1 MRCVFPRLIRRWIDD
16 AKGVCTG
23 LRSERS
29 MMRLRYSLLGAF
41 VFCMAAHAFAYF
53 NFAPIHDGVNYV
65 SSFAG
70 IWEVSLG
77 RFMQPTYGKLHGE
90 YTMPWF
96 SGMLSMLY
104 IGIAA
109 FLVNDLFEVDNRWL
123 ALLTAG
129 FLSANA
135 TMTCMTMVFP
145 YVSDALA
152 MALLLACAGA
162 YAVIRMPNPVGML
175 LAGGCFAAAM
185 GLYQSYALV
194 GGLLLVLYAM
204 LQAVS
209 DRKVFAHQAR
219 SWLYYA
225 GAVVLTAVLY
235 GAAFRLLLIHYQAE
249 VAPVTSYNS
258 PARLASLDW
267 RSFPEQIR
275 KAYESFAGY
284 FFGEHG
290 VRLTPI
296 QQGDI
301 GLFALSGVLFVAYAV
316 KERLP
321 VPNVLLIAAGALLF
335 PGAALAVSIL
345 TQDEKIYFLTAH
357 ALFLMYPALLSM
369 LERLRFSAK
378 DGQSI
383 RLFARSRV
391 LRACVFVL
399 CGCIL
404 FGNIR
409 YSNEMYTYRSAQ
421 YDKTISFIT
430 RLMERIDSVPEYE
443 RNETEVVLVG
453 YTSAGLSNLKA
464 PKGWEWMGGL
474 YITSI
479 TYPQVLRSFAHMMG
493 EQMNISLDDS
503 EEMRYASMEAVKAM
517 PCFPSPECC
526 RMIDGKLVVKLTEY

>member
-1 MRCVFPRLIRRWIDD
+1 MRCRVQRMIRRTMDD
-16 AKGVCTG
+16 AKGVYTD
-23 LRSERS
+23 LRSDRS
-29 MMRLRYSLLGAF
+29 RMRLRYSLLGAF
-41 VFCMAAHAFAYF
+41 VFGMAAHAFAYF

-70 IWEVSLG
+70 LWEVSLG

-104 IGIAA
+104 IGLAA

-135 TMTCMTMVFP
+135 TMTCVNMVFS
-145 YVSDALA
+145 YLVDALS

-162 YAVIRMPNPVGML
+162 YAVIRMPNPAGML
-175 LAGGCFAAAM
+175 LASGCFAAAM

-204 LQAVS
+204 LQVVS
-209 DRKVFAHQAR
+209 DRHVFAHQAR
-219 SWLYYA
+219 CWLYYA
-225 GAVVLTAVLY
+225 GAVALTVIVY
-235 GAAFRLLLIHYQAE
+235 GAAFKLLLIHYQTD
-249 VAPVTSYNS
+249 VAPLSSYNS
-258 PARLASLDW
+258 PARLSSLDW
-267 RSFPEQIR
+267 KSFPAKIR
-275 KAYESFAGY
+275 EAYAGFAGY

-290 VRLTPI
+290 VRLTPM
-296 QQGDI
+296 QKGDI
-301 GLFALSGVLFVAYAV
+301 GLFALSGTLFLAYAV

-321 VPNVLLIAAGALLF
+321 VPNVLLIAAGVLLF

-345 TQDEKIYFLTAH
+345 TQSEKIYFLTAH

-369 LERLRFSAK
+369 LERLRFSTK
-378 DGQSI
+378 DGQSV

-391 LRACVFVL
+391 FRACVFVL

-421 YDKTISFIT
+421 YDKTISFVT
-430 RLMERIDSVPEYE
+430 RLMERIDSVPGYE
-443 RNETEVVLVG
+443 RNKTEVVVVG

-479 TYPQVLRSFAHMMG
+479 TYPQVLRSFALMMG

-503 EEMRYASMEAVKAM
+503 EEIRYSSMETVKSM
-517 PCFPSPECC
+517 PCFPAPDCC

>member
-1 MRCVFPRLIRRWIDD
+1 MRCIFPRLIRRSIDD
-16 AKGVCTG
+16 AKDVYTG

-162 YAVIRMPNPVGML
+162 YAVIRMPNPVGTL
-175 LAGGCFAAAM
+175 LASGCLAASM

-209 DRKVFAHQAR
+209 DRHVFAHQAR

-225 GAVVLTAVLY
+225 AAVALTAVVY
-235 GAAFRLLLIHYQAE
+235 DVAFRLLLVHYQAE
-249 VAPVTSYNS
+249 VAPASCYNS
-258 PARLASLDW
+258 PARLTSLDW
-267 RSFPEQIR
+267 QSLPAQIQA
-275 KAYESFAGY
+275 AYESFAGY

-296 QQGDI
+296 QKGDI
-301 GLFALSGVLFVAYAV
+301 GLFALSGVLFAAYAV

-321 VPNVLLIAAGALLF
+321 VLNVLLIAAGVLIF

-345 TQDEKIYFLTAH
+345 TPNEKIYFLTAH

-378 DGQSI
+378 DGQKV
-383 RLFARSRV
+383 RLFARSKG
-391 LRACVFVL
+391 LRLCVFVL

-409 YSNEMYTYRSAQ
+409 YSNEMYTYRSVQ
-421 YDKTISFIT
+421 YDKTISFVT
-430 RLMERIDSVPEYE
+430 RLMERVDSVPGYE
-443 RNETEVVLVG
+443 RGRTEVVLVG

-464 PKGWEWMGGL
+464 PKGWEWMGDL
-474 YITSI
+474 FVSAI

-493 EQMNISLDDS
+493 EEMNISLDDS
-503 EEMRYASMEAVKAM
+503 EEMRYASMDTVKAM
-517 PCFPSPECC
+517 PCFPAPECC